1 MNEETL
7 TQDETGIIWIALK
20 LNGDLRPP
28 RHNLETLSGPQVLPN
43 HMGHEI
49 MPVKNGQ
56 HVSVADVQTK
66 EGRKT
71 RIRKEN

>member
-1 MNEETL
+1 MNEESL

-28 RHNLETLSGPQVLPN
+28 RYNLESLSGPQVLSD

-49 MPVKNGQ
+49 TSVKNGQ
-56 HVSVADVQTK
+56 HISVADV
-66 EGRKT
+66 
-71 RIRKEN
+71 